1 MLVDIFYSGYF
12 IGVTKGKSKNMNN
25 KTDYIINSQ
34 NIKRDD
40 FITNKQRHAAEA
52 YIKGIYIKKEL
63 IAFLDSEEKVKEI
76 AKQIGKS
83 FRNKDSLHRII
94 KDKVD
99 KMTLSIQTIKAYN
112 FIYNDMDYARA
123 LKEIL

>member
-12 IGVTKGKSKNMNN
+12 IGVTKGKSKNMDN